1 MVVEQCISA
10 MHLVLKLLKLDM
22 SKPKSNKN
30 SNSNID
36 KVVLSSNQ
44 EEIPMAADCVEVIQ
58 EEKLPTEIGEL
69 NEELH

>member
-69 NEELH
+69 KEELH

>member
-1 MVVEQCISA
+1 
-10 MHLVLKLLKLDM
+10 M
-22 SKPKSNKN
+22 SKSKSNKN

-44 EEIPMAADCVEVIQ
+44 EEIPMAADCVEAIQ

-69 NEELH
+69 KEELH

>member
-1 MVVEQCISA
+1 

-69 NEELH
+69 KEELH

>member
-1 MVVEQCISA
+1 
-10 MHLVLKLLKLDM
+10 M

>member
-1 MVVEQCISA
+1 

-44 EEIPMAADCVEVIQ
+44 EEIPMAADCVEASQ

-69 NEELH
+69 KEELH